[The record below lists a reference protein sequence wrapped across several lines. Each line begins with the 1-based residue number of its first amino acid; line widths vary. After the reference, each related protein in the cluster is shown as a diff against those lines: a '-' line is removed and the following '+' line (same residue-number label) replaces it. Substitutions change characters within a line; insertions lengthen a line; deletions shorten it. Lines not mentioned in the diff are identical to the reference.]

1 MNIKP
6 FILLSVFF
14 QREDLT
20 RMEQIRSLNHDIALL
35 QMERW
40 KLQRE
45 LISESK
51 ENVMKSLK
59 ECYCGFKNT
68 NHALPILL

>member
-1 MNIKP
+1 MNFKP
-6 FILLSVFF
+6 IFLLSVFL
-14 QREDLT
+14 QKEDLT

-35 QMERW
+35 RMERW

-45 LISESK
+45 ILRHSK

-59 ECYCGFKNT
+59 ECYCQST
-68 NHALPILL
+68 NSENSLPIFL